1 MSSGTT
7 CVSGCEVVSKLGL
20 RKGHAGK
27 TRCLKLTTINCLARF
42 TLAWPWQ
49 PTRVGPGPAR
59 HSPCSSSGGSVA
71 VRGVGARGGPQGRGL
86 AGSPGSLAPWQ
97 PSAPVQRRERLLLL
111 LSGINP
117 WFQKQRH
124 YLGEFLFAQ

>member
-20 RKGHAGK
+20 RKGQAGK
-27 TRCLKLTTINCLARF
+27 TRCLNLTAVNCLARF
-42 TLAWPWQ
+42 TLAWSWQ
-49 PTRVGPGPAR
+49 PTPCGAWLAR
-59 HSPCSSSGGSVA
+59 HSPCSSSGASAA

-86 AGSPGSLAPWQ
+86 AGSPGSWAPWQ
-97 PSAPVQRRERLLLL
+97 PSAPVWRREHLSLL

-117 WFQKQRH
+117 WLQKQRH
-124 YLGEFLFAQ
+124 YVGEFLFAQ